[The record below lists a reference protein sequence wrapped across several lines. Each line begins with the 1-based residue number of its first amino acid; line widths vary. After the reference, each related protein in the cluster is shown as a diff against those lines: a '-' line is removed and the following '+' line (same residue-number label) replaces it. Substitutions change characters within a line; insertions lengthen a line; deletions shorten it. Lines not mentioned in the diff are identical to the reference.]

1 MKPTVKNMLITA
13 LSPIGKTLYIYGGGW
28 NEADTS
34 AGKEAKTIGTSPL
47 WRSFYSLNT
56 RGYNYKNFDYK
67 KNPGLI
73 HCGLNCSGYV
83 GWVLYNLFESEN
95 NKEGYVYK
103 SSEIAQVLA
112 EKGLGTFTAAKDIAS
127 YRPGD
132 ILSGDKTCHT
142 FIALSQCS
150 DKNLLLLHS
159 SPPAPMVSSTHTPEG
174 NPSQADALA
183 ESFMKKAYP
192 EHFALHPDI
201 KRPVSYLA
209 DYNLFRFYPHILKDP
224 DGYGSKTAQEILSD
238 LFNSISKASEP

>member
-47 WRSFYSLNT
+47 WQSFYSLNT
-56 RGYNYKNFDYK
+56 RGYNYKDFDYK

-73 HCGLNCSGYV
+73 HFGLDCSGYV
-83 GWVLYNLFESEN
+83 GWVLYNLFEREN
-95 NKEGYVYK
+95 GKNGYVYK
-103 SSEIAQVLA
+103 SNEIARALA
-112 EKGLGTFTAAKDIAS
+112 KKGLGTFTTPREIVS

-132 ILSGDKTCHT
+132 ILSGDKACHT

-150 DKNLLLLHS
+150 DKSLILLHS
-159 SPPAPMVSSTHTPEG
+159 SPPAPMVSSSPTPKG
-174 NPSQADALA
+174 CPSQADVFA
-183 ESFMKKAYP
+183 EGFMKKAYP
-192 EHFALHPDI
+192 KHFSLHPDI

-209 DYNLFRFYPHILKDP
+209 DYNQFRFYPHILKDP
-224 DGYGSKTAQEILSD
+224 DNLCSKTAEEILEE
-238 LFNSISKASEP
+238 LFNSINTFSET